1 MNWDNFKDDESALR
15 YLSGLPRYKNTPFKS
30 LINRGRFLLSLIY
43 CHLLKMDKPLFI
55 VLVTNNSCNFKCSY
69 CYGDYGHRN
78 GVPDYTT
85 RDLLKIIDEL
95 KEMGTRIL
103 TLHGGESLLRKD
115 FGEIANYAKLKGF
128 YVSLNSNGTL
138 VPKRIAELKC
148 LDNLCISMDGNEES
162 NDKNRGKGSFK
173 QAIAALK
180 IANQHKIPIVVSAT
194 LTKDNIDDMQ
204 FLAELGKKMDFRLQ
218 YSILYN
224 FNDAKKNEVKMNDK
238 EIRGIVEKIYILK
251 KKGFPIY
258 YADTVLKS
266 SISWPASYDNVR
278 FFSKKDKSYTKD
290 LKLIPCY
297 HGRFKFQIDADG
309 RVVTCWAHNKSDA
322 PNIRKLGLKKAL
334 ERCKIEKDCD
344 FCGFLANIEHNAV
357 MHLSFKDM
365 ISMAAIHIIDS
376 LKIKRQSTN

>member
-1 MNWDNFKDDESALR
+1 MNWDSFKDDESVLK
-15 YLSGLPRYKNTPFKS
+15 YLSGLPRYKNSPLKS
-30 LINRGRFLLSLIY
+30 LVNRGRFLLSLMY
-43 CHLLKMDKPLFI
+43 CHLFKVDKPLFI
-55 VLVTNNSCNFKCSY
+55 VLVTNNSCNFKCTY

-78 GVPDYTT
+78 GIPDFTT
-85 RDLLKIIDEL
+85 RELLKIIDEL

-138 VPKRIAELKC
+138 VSKRIAELKC

-173 QAIAALK
+173 QAIAALEV
-180 IANQHKIPIVVSAT
+180 ARQHKIPIVVSAT

-204 FLAELGKKMDFRLQ
+204 FLAGLGKKMDFRLQ

-224 FNDAKKNEVKMNDK
+224 FNDIKKNEVKMTDK
-238 EIRGIVEKIYILK
+238 EVRGIVEKIYNLK
-251 KKGFPIY
+251 KQGYPIY

-266 SISWPASYDNVR
+266 SISWPASYDNTR
-278 FFSKKDKSYTKD
+278 FFSKKDKGYTND
-290 LKLIPCY
+290 LGLIPCY

-309 RVVTCWAHNKSDA
+309 RIVTCWAHNKSDA

-334 ERCKIEKDCD
+334 EQCKNEKDCD
-344 FCGFLANIEHNAV
+344 FCCFLANIEHNAV

-365 ISMAAIHIIDS
+365 LSMAAIHVIDS
-376 LKIKRQSTN
+376 LKIKRQTIN